1 AIPKH
6 IRYEI
11 RKNNDGKE
19 YKVWFTS
26 NIRWGSQDQS
36 IYWIRQLFNSL
47 NLDVIPNNFSSNSW
61 LLSPETCSIL
71 LGILAFSSIQTPTP
85 EEMLENLA
93 NDDINPQPS
102 LDKSHLEEISLLK
115 QQLAEANKRIKEL
128 EKQVKEDHIKIE
140 QQEVEISLYSNKL
153 EQLNI
158 KSERIKK
165 HFPLVDEFLEQ
176 IQKLCLKVAK
186 NGGFSSE
193 SKKIKHMIEHNST
206 PLLVKK
212 HSWKS
217 KELKERWVDNCEKSF
232 YFSQEDMASL
242 ERGMP
247 TIFRCLLGQ
256 EPLGTGGFRYSVDLL
271 DITLWFASKLSSYNP
286 ARVKGTCFVRMMR
299 SLDEQKEMFW
309 QSEPLPLKPIMVA

>member
-1 AIPKH
+1 MYIPELESVIVFSDKIEEFAKEALVILQEKYKISKQIKIFDPLSNSLNSMKDLNRTQKACLKVLAKKIYQSQAELSEETKDAIANIWLPVELENSVKHKAELMKPIGQYLNNKDESAIPKH

-47 NLDVIPNNFSSNSW
+47 NLDVIPNNLSSNSW

-115 QQLAEANKRIKEL
+115 QQLAETNKLIKKIEKNIKEEQ
-128 EKQVKEDHIKIE
+128 EKK
-140 QQEVEISLYSNKL
+140 
-153 EQLNI
+153 
-158 KSERIKK
+158 
-165 HFPLVDEFLEQ
+165 
-176 IQKLCLKVAK
+176 
-186 NGGFSSE
+186 
-193 SKKIKHMIEHNST
+193 
-206 PLLVKK
+206 
-212 HSWKS
+212 
-217 KELKERWVDNCEKSF
+217 
-232 YFSQEDMASL
+232 
-242 ERGMP
+242 
-247 TIFRCLLGQ
+247 
-256 EPLGTGGFRYSVDLL
+256 
-271 DITLWFASKLSSYNP
+271 
-286 ARVKGTCFVRMMR
+286 
-299 SLDEQKEMFW
+299 EQKEI
-309 QSEPLPLKPIMVA
+309 KIT